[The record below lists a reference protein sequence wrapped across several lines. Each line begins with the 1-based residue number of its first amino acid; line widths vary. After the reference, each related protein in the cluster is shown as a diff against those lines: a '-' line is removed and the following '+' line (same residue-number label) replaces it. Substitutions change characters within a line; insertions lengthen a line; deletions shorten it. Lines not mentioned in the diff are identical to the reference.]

1 MSRITISD
9 LAIDSNSFINE
20 VDETEAAF
28 VNGGFKKKAAFE
40 LLVGIL
46 ASYERFAT
54 SFLATSNKIVDF
66 LISYLG
72 TPKK

>member
-28 VNGGFKKKAAFE
+28 VNGGFGKKAAFK
-40 LLVGIL
+40 LLTGIL
-46 ASYERFAT
+46 ASYAEFGKI
-54 SFLATSNKIVDF
+54 FLATSDKIVNF
-66 LISYLG
+66 LISYLS
-72 TPKK
+72 K